1 MDKITAAQPLIDQL
15 PSFLTSI
22 ADYTDVTGVVGI
34 ITVDFVESA
43 DIDPTTIPADTA
55 TFATKTSS
63 AVPVLL
69 DTPETGGQSLI
80 WPDPAGGWNFLSLQA
95 SPSGF
100 AYGYRVTGTA
110 GEFCGCRKFPTAIP
124 IDDADKNVVIGEVRL
139 PVNLENVFTEVTPP
153 G

>member
-1 MDKITAAQPLIDQL
+1 MEKIIASRGLINEL
-15 PSFLTSI
+15 PPFLTQI
-22 ADYTDVTGVVGI
+22 NDYTDVTGVVGI

-63 AVPVLL
+63 AVPALL
-69 DTPETGGQSLI
+69 DTPETGGQSLV

-100 AYGYRVTGTA
+100 AYGYRVTATA
-110 GEFCGCRKFPTAIP
+110 GQFVGCKKFAAAIP
-124 IDDADKNVVIGEVRL
+124 IDDADQNVVVGAVRL
-139 PVNLENVFTEVTPP
+139 PVNLADVFTDVIPP